1 MTDEIHDAAID
12 AVCTPRNIQCVFK
25 KVTSVQK
32 YYLNPKRQNI
42 CQKETKFLTN
52 TIHYGFDC

>member
-12 AVCTPRNIQCVFK
+12 AVCTPCNIQGVFK

-32 YYLNPKRQNI
+32 YYLNPKR
-42 CQKETKFLTN
+42 
-52 TIHYGFDC
+52 